1 MTRNCCRITSPSH
14 WRRSIR
20 PRSGPATSPLSG
32 PPAPLLCPSNSWW
45 SRSSTSVLDTLVVWH
60 IQPGRH
66 NTTHQTQTWS
76 DISIPNCVGPPT
88 PLPFVSVTLL
98 PCSRLI
104 RNFWIHKR
112 MNERV
117 VRVNTTAKSCPTE
130 IEKKQQAESGRE
142 ERLTPSPVVG
152 QMNASPSQLW
162 LSPLRCTILPS
173 AILSRCVNVWE
184 EGVKERANSNGV
196 IPTMT
201 ESAPLRCTRP

>member
-1 MTRNCCRITSPSH
+1 
-14 WRRSIR
+14 
-20 PRSGPATSPLSG
+20 LSG

-45 SRSSTSVLDTLVVWH
+45 SRSSTSGLDTLVVWH

-76 DISIPNCVGPPT
+76 YISIPNCVGPPT
-88 PLPFVSVTLL
+88 PPPFDSVTLL

-112 MNERV
+112 EGERTGCASQHDCQKLSNRNREKTTSGEWERGATYSVPSRRPNERY
-117 VRVNTTAKSCPTE
+117 
-130 IEKKQQAESGRE
+130 
-142 ERLTPSPVVG
+142 
-152 QMNASPSQLW
+152 SPSQLW
-162 LSPLRCTILPS
+162 LSPLCTILPS
-173 AILSRCVNVWE
+173 AMLSRCVNVWE